1 MPFDNSLK
9 WLHNLVVDAGNS
21 AEVRV
26 ERADDI
32 FSAGIVIEQIRD
44 RIRNADVVIAVCTGQ
59 NPNVFFEL
67 GVADQWH
74 WPVILAEDKKDL
86 PFDIQHYRALIY
98 GGLEPSVLASGIT
111 AAIEET
117 LASGRKDKP
126 GRRATDSPPRSRPR
140 VLGQFMSQVHVW
152 GLEREGSFEHFPVDF
167 LFLVQ
172 DVASAVQQGT
182 RARAQDYPKREGVLG
197 ANAWEVIESAETA
210 GLIQKNFDLESG
222 GWYLAVTEKGQALLD
237 AYDRWQATMA
247 NEPGGH

>member
-1 MPFDNSLK
+1 MPFDDSLK
-9 WLHNLVVDAGNS
+9 WLHDLVVEAGN
-21 AEVRV
+21 ATQVRV

-32 FSAGIVIEQIRD
+32 FSAGIVIEQIKE
-44 RIRNADVVIAVCTGQ
+44 RIRSADVVVAVCTGQ

-98 GGLEPSVLASGIT
+98 GGLEPSVLANAIK

-117 LASGRKDKP
+117 LVSGRKDARI
-126 GRRATDSPPRSRPR
+126 GQATANPPRAQPR
-140 VLGQFMSQVHVW
+140 VVGQFMSQVHVW

-172 DVASAVQQGT
+172 DIAEAAQQGT
-182 RARAQDYPKREGVLG
+182 RPPARDYPKREGVLAG
-197 ANAWEVIESAETA
+197 DPWQIVGSAESA

-222 GWYLAVTEKGQALLD
+222 EWYLVVTGKGQALLD
-237 AYDRWQATMA
+237 AYDRWMESMA
-247 NEPGGH
+247 NEPGEH